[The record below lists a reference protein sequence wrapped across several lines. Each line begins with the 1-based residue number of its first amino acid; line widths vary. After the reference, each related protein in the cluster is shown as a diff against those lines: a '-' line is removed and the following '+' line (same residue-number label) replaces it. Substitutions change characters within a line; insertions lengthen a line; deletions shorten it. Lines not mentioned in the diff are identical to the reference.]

1 MKLTTF
7 YRAIAVFLLNLV
19 LLFVLS
25 NFLAGVVIHNFP
37 DLRLTNPE
45 RLVRDAQLRRVERV
59 APEVRAALFGVATVD
74 DLKAMEEEL
83 LDLREEFVS
92 YVHFRRR
99 EASGDFVNLSGDGYR
114 HVRDQGPWP
123 PSSGN
128 FNVFFFGGS
137 TSYHP
142 GPDWAS
148 VPSQLQ
154 ELLNAAGGFD
164 QPVKVYNFGQGAY
177 QSTQERVLLSLLLRD
192 GHRPDAVIFLDGLND
207 FCFYDGKPV
216 NWQWLKL
223 TFDSHL
229 NNHLDG
235 LFGSGLEAQWTHLE
249 KWFYALPITQL
260 ARGLAD
266 LMVYE
271 APEYVDADELETL
284 PREDSDPAAIDR
296 TISMYFNHLRQTEA
310 LAQAYGFVP
319 IFVWQPIPS
328 YKYDRSH
335 HLFYPNRLA
344 CHVHSRDGYP
354 IMAQRVAAEAMPQ
367 GFIWAADLQTG
378 KKEPLYVDGFHYSMA
393 FAGEIARFI
402 FETAR
407 ERGLWSK

>member
-229 NNHLDG
+229 
-235 LFGSGLEAQWTHLE
+235 
-249 KWFYALPITQL
+249 
-260 ARGLAD
+260 
-266 LMVYE
+266 
-271 APEYVDADELETL
+271 L
-284 PREDSDPAAIDR
+284 PRLAG
-296 TISMYFNHLRQTEA
+296 ISR
-310 LAQAYGFVP
+310 
-319 IFVWQPIPS
+319 
-328 YKYDRSH
+328 R
-335 HLFYPNRLA
+335 
-344 CHVHSRDGYP
+344 
-354 IMAQRVAAEAMPQ
+354 
-367 GFIWAADLQTG
+367 
-378 KKEPLYVDGFHYSMA
+378 
-393 FAGEIARFI
+393 
-402 FETAR
+402 
-407 ERGLWSK
+407 